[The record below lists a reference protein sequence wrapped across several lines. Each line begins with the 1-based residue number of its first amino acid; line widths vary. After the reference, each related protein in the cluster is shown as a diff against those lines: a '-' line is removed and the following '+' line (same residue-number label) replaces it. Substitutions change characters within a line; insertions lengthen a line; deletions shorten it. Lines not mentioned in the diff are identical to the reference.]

1 MLPENLVT
9 QYPFLPHFHQF
20 DFHVTFASF
29 LEIQSSGHG
38 GVGTTSQ
45 NASNRSEILHMSAL
59 LGRLTNQPPDQV
71 LSLLN
76 EAVEAHFKCVRGMI
90 FGYDYLTV
98 LNPDFVGD
106 LVKEYLLYAPNDPVQ
121 QGQAVPPALKQVLLI
136 LETVTRACP
145 GLRDALFLVSK
156 ARYLSGDV
164 KAALNT
170 LQHIGKSR
178 FLLFITSKVSKMII
192 RQIQYFGVRAQS

>member
-1 MLPENLVT
+1 MYHYMNYNIE
-9 QYPFLPHFHQF
+9 YEFRIFFLSISTPP
-20 DFHVTFASF
+20 
-29 LEIQSSGHG
+29 EIQSSGSG
-38 GVGTTSQ
+38 GVGTTSH
-45 NASNRSEILHMSAL
+45 NASNRSEILYMSAL

-71 LSLLN
+71 LGLLN

-121 QGQAVPPALKQVLLI
+121 KGQAVPPALKQVQLI

-156 ARYLSGDV
+156 ARYLSGDI
-164 KAALNT
+164 KASLNT
-170 LQHIGKSR
+170 LQHIGNY
-178 FLLFITSKVSKMII
+178 FTNFIFASVH
-192 RQIQYFGVRAQS
+192 GH